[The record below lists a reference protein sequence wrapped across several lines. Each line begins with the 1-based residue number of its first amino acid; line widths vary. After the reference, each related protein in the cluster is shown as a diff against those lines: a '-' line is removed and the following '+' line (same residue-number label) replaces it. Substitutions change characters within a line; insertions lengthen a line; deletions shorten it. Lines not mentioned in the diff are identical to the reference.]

1 MFSGLTGRMS
11 GTTTPGPELSMG
23 GMPPAGTGRLLVVED
38 ESYIA
43 DALSTSLSFRGFTVQ
58 TANTGRDALGI
69 IAREPPDL
77 VLLDVMLPDT
87 DGFTL
92 MRQLRADGVDIP
104 VIFLTARDTGEDRI
118 AGLTIGGD
126 DYITKP
132 FGLDEVAARV
142 RAVLRRTYRPG
153 SQPPFDRTDVLRV
166 ADLHMDQASYRVQ
179 RAGVDIALSPTE
191 YRLLRYLMLNAGKVV
206 TRRQILDQVWHYDFA
221 GNDAVVATYVS
232 YLRQKLDALGP
243 PLIHTQRGFGYCLR
257 AQRQ

>member
-1 MFSGLTGRMS
+1 MIAGFTCRMYRTAS
-11 GTTTPGPELSMG
+11 ERASPG
-23 GMPPAGTGRLLVVED
+23 AAHDVTGRLLVVED

-43 DALSTSLSFRGFTVQ
+43 DALSTSLRFRGFAVR
-58 TANTGRDALGI
+58 TARTGRDALDA
-69 IAREPPDL
+69 IAREPPNL

-92 MRQLRADGVDIP
+92 VRQLRGSGVDVP
-104 VIFLTARDTGEDRI
+104 VIFLTARDTAQDRV

-142 RAVLRRTYRPG
+142 RAVLRRSNPATPAG
-153 SQPPFDRTDVLRV
+153 APAPTDVLRV
-166 ADLHMDQASYRVQ
+166 ADLEMDQAGFRVQ
-179 RAGVDIALSPTE
+179 RAGVEVVLSPTE
-191 YRLLRYLMLNAGKVV
+191 YRLLRYLMLNAGRVV
-206 TRRQILDQVWHYDFA
+206 TRRQILDQVWQYDFA

-232 YLRQKLDALGP
+232 YLRHKLDPLGP

-257 AQRQ
+257 SQ